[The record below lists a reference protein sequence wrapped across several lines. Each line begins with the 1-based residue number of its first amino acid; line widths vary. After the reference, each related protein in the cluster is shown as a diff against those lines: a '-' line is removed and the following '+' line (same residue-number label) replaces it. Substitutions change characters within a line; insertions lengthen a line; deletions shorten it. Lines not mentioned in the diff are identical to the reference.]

1 MGYMYGVRLLLAVLA
16 ASGPRC
22 ASCSG
27 FNVVG
32 NLAFFAL
39 SDWGGQT
46 SAPYTTPGQLAA
58 AASLGRLADQVR
70 PKLVLSAGGNFLDQG
85 LPGAWRLQRRGVR
98 GCGVVCLGPP
108 PGGPKEGLQR
118 PHTRATRAA
127 ATALCPAARLKRCLC
142 V

>member
-1 MGYMYGVRLLLAVLA
+1 MGRTSHVRLLCAMLA
-16 ASGPRC
+16 ASAQR

-39 SDWGGQT
+39 SDWGGQS

-58 AASLGRLADQVR
+58 AASLGRLADEVR

-85 LPGAWRLQRRGVR
+85 LPGAWRVERQRVRGV
-98 GCGVVCLGPP
+98 GS
-108 PGGPKEGLQR
+108 
-118 PHTRATRAA
+118 
-127 ATALCPAARLKRCLC
+127 
-142 V
+142 